1 MINRPGG
8 AVSEAPLIDDS
19 KLRQISSASTQLL
32 EALRARDYRA
42 AHKALDIGANP
53 NAIYRYDDGR
63 KPSRGHPY
71 PVGTTTQVSELRRVC
86 VPALCVALSAAH
98 GALGDGAMPAEHPKS
113 KSMFARGLEKEALAK
128 LIVRMIK
135 AGADPHAAGSEVDGD
150 GSGGC
155 VFG

>member
-1 MINRPGG
+1 M
-8 AVSEAPLIDDS
+8 
-19 KLRQISSASTQLL
+19 
-32 EALRARDYRA
+32 
-42 AHKALDIGANP
+42 
-53 NAIYRYDDGR
+53 
-63 KPSRGHPY
+63 
-71 PVGTTTQVSELRRVC
+71 RRVC
-86 VPALCVALSAAH
+86 VPALCVALGAAH

-135 AGADPHAAGSEVDGD
+135 AGADPHATGSEVDDD